1 MTDPENPYT
10 DEIAPYLDPQR
21 VEPYTLDDLI
31 RIMAVLRTPGIG
43 CPWDIEQTFRSIAP
57 YTIEE
62 AYEVADAIERG
73 DTDDLRDEL
82 GDLLLQV
89 VYHAR
94 IAEEQGSFAFAEVAD
109 TVCRKMVRR
118 HPYVFGDPV
127 TRVETRANRKG
138 LWDRI
143 KAEEKAAKRNG
154 AAPETP
160 ESLLDGVPANLPA
173 LARAVKLQATAA
185 RIGFDWPSVAPV
197 LAKLKEEIAE
207 LEEAIADGHQ
217 SGGLSSATTDNGR
230 QHSGGL
236 PSATTDSARQR
247 SGGLPSAI
255 ADITAR
261 QKQAVAEEFGDM
273 LFVLANLARHLAIDP
288 DAALRAANA
297 KFNRR
302 FRHVET
308 RLRQDGRPPEQV
320 TLDEMDAWWDE
331 AKAAEKKAAGE
342 PGADAPQTPDKG

>member
-1 MTDPENPYT
+1 M
-10 DEIAPYLDPQR
+10 LDPQR
-21 VEPYTLDDLI
+21 PEPYTLDDLI
-31 RIMAVLRTPGIG
+31 RIMAVLRTPVIG
-43 CPWDIEQTFRSIAP
+43 CPWDIEQDFRSIAP

-73 DTDDLRDEL
+73 DIDDLRDEL

-94 IAEEQGSFAFAEVAD
+94 MAEEQGSFAFAEVTD

-118 HPYVFGDPV
+118 HPYVFGDAV
-127 TRVETRANRKG
+127 TRAQTRANRKG

-173 LARAVKLQATAA
+173 LARAVKLQAKAA
-185 RIGFDWPSVAPV
+185 RIGFDWPDVAPV

-207 LEEAIADGHQ
+207 LEEAMA
-217 SGGLSSATTDNGR
+217 
-230 QHSGGL
+230 
-236 PSATTDSARQR
+236 DSA
-247 SGGLPSAI
+247 
-255 ADITAR
+255 
-261 QKQAVAEEFGDM
+261 KQAVAEEFGDM
-273 LFVLANLARHLAIDP
+273 LFVLANLARHLALDP

-297 KFNRR
+297 KFDRR
-302 FRHVET
+302 FRYVET
-308 RLRQDGRPPEQV
+308 RLRQDGRPSEQV
-320 TLDEMDAWWDE
+320 RLDELNVWWDE
-331 AKAAEKKAAGE
+331 AKAAEKARR
-342 PGADAPQTPDKG
+342 

>member
-1 MTDPENPYT
+1 MTDRGNPYT
-10 DEIAPYLDPQR
+10 DKIAPMLDPQR
-21 VEPYTLDDLI
+21 PEPYTLDDLI
-31 RIMAVLRTPGIG
+31 RIMAVLRTPVIG
-43 CPWDIEQTFRSIAP
+43 CPWDIEQDFRSIAP

-73 DTDDLRDEL
+73 DIDDLRDEL

-94 IAEEQGSFAFAEVAD
+94 MAEEQGSFAFAEVTD

-118 HPYVFGDPV
+118 HPYVFGDAV
-127 TRVETRANRKG
+127 TRAETRANRKG
-138 LWDRI
+138 LWERI

-154 AAPETP
+154 DASEAP

-173 LARAVKLQATAA
+173 LARAVKLQAKAA
-185 RIGFDWPSVAPV
+185 RIGFDWPNVAPV

-207 LEEAIADGHQ
+207 LEEAMADGAQ
-217 SGGLSSATTDNGR
+217 
-230 QHSGGL
+230 
-236 PSATTDSARQR
+236 
-247 SGGLPSAI
+247 
-255 ADITAR
+255 
-261 QKQAVAEEFGDM
+261 QAVAEEFGDM
-273 LFVLANLARHLAIDP
+273 LFVLANLARHLALDP

-297 KFNRR
+297 KFDRR

-320 TLDEMDAWWDE
+320 RLDELNVWWDE
-331 AKAAEKKAAGE
+331 AKAAEK
-342 PGADAPQTPDKG
+342 TRR

>member
-1 MTDPENPYT
+1 MTDRRNP
-10 DEIAPYLDPQR
+10 DADAPYLDAR
-21 VEPYTLDDLI
+21 RAGPYTLDDLI
-31 RIMAVLRTPGIG
+31 CIMAVLRTPVIG

-73 DTDDLRDEL
+73 DLSDLRDEL

-94 IAEEQGSFAFAEVAD
+94 MAEEQGSFAFAEVVD
-109 TVCRKMVRR
+109 GVCRKMVRR
-118 HPYVFGDPV
+118 HPYVFGDTE
-127 TRVETRANRKG
+127 TRAETRANRKG

-143 KAEEKAAKRNG
+143 KAEEKAEKRNG
-154 AAPETP
+154 DAPEAP

-173 LARAVKLQATAA
+173 LAQAVKLQAKAA
-185 RIGFDWPSVAPV
+185 RIGFDWPNVAPV

-207 LEEAIADGHQ
+207 LEEAMADG
-217 SGGLSSATTDNGR
+217 
-230 QHSGGL
+230 
-236 PSATTDSARQR
+236 PSE
-247 SGGLPSAI
+247 
-255 ADITAR
+255 
-261 QKQAVAEEFGDM
+261 AVAEEFGDM
-273 LFVLANLARHLAIDP
+273 LFVLANLARHLTLDP

-297 KFNRR
+297 KFDRR

-320 TLDEMDAWWDE
+320 RLEEMDAWWNE
-331 AKAAEKKAAGE
+331 AKAAEKMRG
-342 PGADAPQTPDKG
+342 